1 MKYFDLHCDTIT
13 ECYNQ
18 KIGLKENELQLS
30 LNKGRAIDQWVQTY
44 AIWIDD
50 VYRGEAAYRRFDE
63 MYHYFLSQLE
73 ENKEEVQLCCTAEEL
88 QKNIEVGKKAAFLAI
103 EGGAAIGGKIAS
115 LEEVYQKGVRMMTL
129 TWNGKNEIADGCM
142 VKNAGGITDFGKTVL
157 KKMNEL
163 NMLIDVS
170 HLAEKGFWDVEAVT
184 KKAFIATHSNSKT
197 ICNHPRNLTDDQFK
211 VFVERG
217 GIVGLNFY
225 PVFIS
230 FSKEVFIEKLLPHI
244 DYFLKLGGEKVIAMG
259 SDFDGAD
266 MPENLKGI
274 EDISYLYE
282 VLEKEYGKELT
293 ERFCYQNAYDFMLR
307 TLR

>member
-30 LNKGRAIDQWVQTY
+30 LNKGKAIDQWAQTY

-50 VYRGEAAYRRFDE
+50 VYRGEAACRRFDE
-63 MYHYFLSQLE
+63 VYHYFLSQLE
-73 ENKEEVQLCCTAEEL
+73 ENEEVQLCCTAEEL
-88 QKNIEVGKKAAFLAI
+88 QKNIEAGKKAAFLAI

-115 LEEVYQKGVRMMTL
+115 LEEMYPKGVRMMTL

-230 FSKEVFIEKLLPHI
+230 SSKEVFIEKLLFHI
-244 DYFLKLGGEKVIAMG
+244 DHFLKLGGEKVIAMG

-307 TLR
+307 TLG